1 MGCHPVMRYPFSRRM
16 EQQRRPADYDEV
28 SACGAWC
35 GREVVLVSSIRWSLL
50 FGVLII
56 GLWLRSHPCI
66 LSMGHIRRF
75 LRYAHAR
82 FQRAFMGSLLHG
94 APGVLE
100 DLQIIEHP
108 NMVV

>member
-1 MGCHPVMRYPFSRRM
+1 MRYPLVELGAGARWCWYLV
-16 EQQRRPADYDEV
+16 PYG
-28 SACGAWC
+28 ACC
-35 GREVVLVSSIRWSLL
+35 LECLSLGYGFDL
-50 FGVLII
+50 THV
-56 GLWLRSHPCI
+56 I

-82 FQRAFMGSLLHG
+82 FQRAYMGSLLHG